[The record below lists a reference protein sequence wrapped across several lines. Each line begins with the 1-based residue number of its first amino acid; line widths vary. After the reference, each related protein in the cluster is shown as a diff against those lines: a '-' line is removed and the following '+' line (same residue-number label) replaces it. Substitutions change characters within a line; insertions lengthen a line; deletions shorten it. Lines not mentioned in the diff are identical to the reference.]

1 MATQTLSGQDSTRNG
16 ANTMPQPLTRR
27 SFVQGAA
34 ALAVAPIVMRVAPK
48 TKPADRMT
56 EITALL
62 LEIEEGDDSSF
73 PAKVMKLRGLF
84 NNLFDV
90 DKHYLRKEYLLFPF
104 LENQGIT
111 GPPQGDVGQT
121 R

>member
-62 LEIEEGDDSSF
+62 LEIEHDYPEIMPEIEAFTRALAEGRHPDAYRALLQTGAEL
-73 PAKVMKLRGLF
+73 PKIAAK
-84 NNLFDV
+84 
-90 DKHYLRKEYLLFPF
+90 HA
-104 LENQGIT
+104 
-111 GPPQGDVGQT
+111 
-121 R
+121 